1 MPSVWALFPLFRPSP
16 DGHSALPAIRGRGIV
31 ILMPLGEKKLI
42 QQIRRSARGGR
53 AVVKG
58 IGDDCAVLRL
68 PPGEELLVTTDFTI
82 ENVHFRRD
90 WHPPELVGRR
100 CLTRGLSDIAAM
112 GGEPRAAFLSLA
124 VASDVPQKWVR
135 RFLKGLLDLAEEF
148 QLPLAGGDTAQSP
161 AGIQADIVVVGS
173 VRRGKAVLRSGAKP
187 GERIYVTGELG
198 GAAAALARLAELK
211 PVGNA
216 DSRHFHSQPRVAV
229 GQWLRRRR
237 VASAMIDLSDGLST
251 DLEHIC
257 QESQVGAEIDAEA
270 IPRARAGTGKQ
281 AVALDLALHGGDDYE
296 LLFTSAS
303 AVPAKVAGVR
313 VTRIGRI
320 TRPKGMRLIGSDGKV
335 RTLDAKGW
343 EHFKGNL

>member
-1 MPSVWALFPLFRPSP
+1 
-16 DGHSALPAIRGRGIV
+16 
-31 ILMPLGEKKLI
+31 MPLGERKLI
-42 QQIRRSARGGR
+42 QRIRRSARSGR

-58 IGDDCAVLRL
+58 IGDDCAVMRV

-135 RFLKGLLDLAEEF
+135 SFLKGLLDLAEEF
-148 QLPLAGGDTAQSP
+148 QIPLAGGDTAQSP
-161 AGIQADIVVVGS
+161 GGIQADIVIVGS
-173 VRRGKAVLRSGAKP
+173 VPRGTAVLRTGAKP

-198 GAAAALARLAELK
+198 GAAAALARLAGSK
-211 PVGNA
+211 AAAAA
-216 DSRHFHSQPRVAV
+216 DSRQFHPLARVAV
-229 GQWLRRRR
+229 GQWLRRRG
-237 VASAMIDLSDGLST
+237 VASAMIDVSDGLST

-257 QESQVGAEIDAEA
+257 QESQVGAEIDVEA
-270 IPRARAGTGKQ
+270 IPRAQAGAGGEP
-281 AVALDLALHGGDDYE
+281 VALDVALHGGDDYE

-303 AVPAKVAGVR
+303 AVAAKVAGVR

-320 TRPKGMRLIGSDGKV
+320 TRSKGMRLIGADGKV
-335 RTLDAKGW
+335 RTLKAKGW